1 MISEYS
7 RVAVTAP
14 APRATNAAIGD
25 RSAGQ
30 QGRLGGW
37 LRSTGEADRA
47 AGGVGLREESQ

>member
-7 RVAVTAP
+7 RVAVTGP

-25 RSAGQ
+25 RSAG